1 MHNKPNKSV
10 GITDWFVLPVP
21 WLSTLSLSLSLSL
34 ISATT
39 THHLLLSLQLFD
51 LLLISVLKTP
61 EP

>member
-1 MHNKPNKSV
+1 LELQI
-10 GITDWFVLPVP
+10 GLFFQFLGF
-21 WLSTLSLSLSLSL
+21 LFLSLSLSLSV

-61 EP
+61 EA

>member
-10 GITDWFVLPVP
+10 GSTDWFVLPVP
-21 WLSTLSLSLSLSL
+21 QLSTLSLSL